1 MGVKKN
7 FAYNVMITMSSYII
21 SLAIFPYVSRVLGVG
36 LIGRVDF
43 ANNVVSYFSLFALLG
58 VSAVGIR
65 EVAACGE
72 DREKRSR
79 VFSSIFG
86 FIIFLTLLSLA
97 IYILSIFFLPKFHE
111 YKELLYWGAVSLF
124 FTSLLIEWLYQG
136 VENFRYIAIR
146 TITIRFI
153 YAILVF
159 FLVKDKDDYQIYY
172 ILTVL
177 SVLINAVVNIL
188 YSRQFVDFKLRYIS
202 LFKYAKEIIS
212 IGVYKI
218 LTSMY
223 TTFNVVF
230 LGYVCSDVDVGYY
243 ATSTKL
249 FYILLGV
256 MTAFTSVML
265 PRMSALWSSNNKE
278 EFKSKLNS
286 SFDLVFMFTL
296 PIIIWSLV
304 FTPQIIRLLSGDG
317 FEGAITPM
325 RIIVPLLFVTG
336 IAQIIVIQI
345 LMPMKKD
352 KVILVGSLAGACVGI
367 LSNIIWVRSFGAIG
381 TALTLVSAEIVGD
394 FCGLYYV
401 LKTKAIIFP
410 WKRMRDYLLASIPYT
425 FICLMII
432 PFGLNYIL
440 ELLLSAFACGVYFL
454 VMNCFII
461 KNQLIRNIVV
471 RKGFVK

>member
-21 SLAIFPYVSRVLGVG
+21 SLALFPYVSRVLGVS

-65 EVAACGE
+65 EIAACGE
-72 DREKRSR
+72 DREKRSK
-79 VFSSIFG
+79 VFSSIFS
-86 FIIFLTLLSLA
+86 FIIILTLLSLFL
-97 IYILSIFFLPKFHE
+97 YILSIFLLPKFQE
-111 YKELLYWGAVSLF
+111 YKELLFWGAISLF

-146 TITIRFI
+146 TITIRLL
-153 YAILVF
+153 YAIAVF
-159 FLVKDKDDYQIYY
+159 VLVKDRGDYQIYY
-172 ILTVL
+172 ILTVI
-177 SVLINAVVNIL
+177 SVLINAIVNL
-188 YSRQFVDFKLRYIS
+188 FYSKQFVDLNIKQIS
-202 LFKYAKEIIS
+202 IFKYAKEIIS

-230 LGYVCSDVDVGYY
+230 LGYICSDEEVGYY
-243 ATSTKL
+243 STSTKL

-256 MTAFTSVML
+256 LTAFTSVML

-278 EFKSKLNS
+278 EFKSTLNS

-296 PIIIWSLV
+296 PVIIWSLV
-304 FTPQIIRLLSGDG
+304 FTPQIIKLLSGDG

-325 RIIVPLLFVTG
+325 RIIIPLLFITG
-336 IAQIIVIQI
+336 IAQIIVVQI

-352 KVILVGSLAGACVGI
+352 RVILIGSLAGACVGI
-367 LSNIIWVRSFGAIG
+367 LSNILLVKNYGAIG
-381 TALTLVSAEIVGD
+381 TALTLLFAEIVGD
-394 FCGLYYV
+394 FCGFYYV
-401 LKTKAIIFP
+401 LKTNTISFP
-410 WKRMRDYLLASIPYT
+410 WKRLKDYLLASIPYLLVCL
-425 FICLMII
+425 FIKS
-432 PFGLNYIL
+432 FGFNYIL
-440 ELLLSAFACGVYFL
+440 VLVVSAFFCGVYFI

-461 KNQLIRNIVV
+461 KNQLIRNLLV
-471 RKGFVK
+471 RNVLLK

>member
-1 MGVKKN
+1 MSVKKN
-7 FAYNVMITMSSYII
+7 FVYNVMITMSSYII

-65 EVAACGE
+65 EIAACGE
-72 DREKRSR
+72 DREKRSKI
-79 VFSSIFG
+79 FSSIFS
-86 FIIFLTLLSLA
+86 FIILLTLISLA
-97 IYILSIFFLPKFHE
+97 LYVLSIFLLPKFYE
-111 YKELLYWGAVSLF
+111 YKDLLFWGAISLF

-136 VENFRYIAIR
+136 VENFRYIAFR
-146 TITIRFI
+146 TITIRI
-153 YAILVF
+153 LYAVSVF
-159 FLVKDKDDYQIYY
+159 LLVKEECDYQIYY
-172 ILTVL
+172 ILTVSTVL
-177 SVLINAVVNIL
+177 VNALINVF
-188 YSRQFVDFKLRYIS
+188 YSRHFIDYKPNFIELI
-202 LFKYAKEIIS
+202 KYAKEIVS

-230 LGYVCSDVDVGYY
+230 LGYVCSDVEVGYY

-256 MTAFTSVML
+256 LTAFTSVML
-265 PRMSALWSSNNKE
+265 PRMSALWSANNKE
-278 EFKSKLNS
+278 EFHLKLNS

-296 PIIIWSLV
+296 PIIIWSYMY
-304 FTPQIIRLLSGDG
+304 TPQIIKLLSGDG

-325 RIIVPLLFVTG
+325 RIIIPLLFITG

-352 KVILVGSLAGACVGI
+352 KIILIGSLAGACVGI
-367 LSNIIWVRSFGAIG
+367 LSNIIWVRNYGAIG
-381 TALTLVSAEIVGD
+381 TAITLLSAELVGD
-394 FCGLYYV
+394 FCGIYYV
-401 LKTKAIIFP
+401 LKTKTISFP
-410 WKRMRDYLLASIPYT
+410 LKRMKDYFLASIPYVL
-425 FICLMII
+425 ICFMIK

-440 ELLLSAFACGVYFL
+440 ELLISAFSCGVYFI

-471 RKGFVK
+471 RKGFIK

>member
-1 MGVKKN
+1 MSIKKN

-58 VSAVGIR
+58 VSVVGIR

-86 FIIFLTLLSLA
+86 FIVFLTLLSLS
-97 IYILSIFFLPKFHE
+97 IYILSIFFLPKFYE
-111 YKELLYWGAVSLF
+111 YKELLFWGAISLF

-146 TITIRFI
+146 TITIRLLYAVSVFI
-153 YAILVF
+153 
-159 FLVKDKDDYQIYY
+159 LVKDKEDYQVYY

-177 SVLINAVVNIL
+177 TVLINALINII
-188 YSRQFVDFKLRYIS
+188 YSRQFVDLRIKNLS

-230 LGYVCSDVDVGYY
+230 LGYVCSDEEVGYY
-243 ATSTKL
+243 STSTKL

-256 MTAFTSVML
+256 LTSFTSVML

-278 EFKSKLNS
+278 EFKSKLNL

-304 FTPQIIRLLSGDG
+304 FTPQIIQLLSGDG

-367 LSNIIWVRSFGAIG
+367 LSNIIWVRSYGAVG
-381 TALTLVSAEIVGD
+381 TALTLLSAEIVGD
-394 FCGLYYV
+394 FCGFYYV
-401 LKTKAIIFP
+401 LKTKTICFP
-410 WKRMRDYLLASIPYT
+410 WKRLGGYLLASIPYI
-425 FICLMII
+425 FVCLMIK
-432 PFGLNYIL
+432 PFGLNYFL
-440 ELLLSAFACGVYFL
+440 ELLLSAFACAVYFL
-454 VMNCFII
+454 VMNYFII

-471 RKGFVK
+471 RKSFIK

>member
-7 FAYNVMITMSSYII
+7 FGYNVMITMSSYII
-21 SLAIFPYVSRVLGVG
+21 SLAIFPYVSRVLGVN

-43 ANNVVSYFSLFALLG
+43 ANNIVTYFSLFALFG

-65 EVAACGE
+65 EIASCGS

-86 FIIFLTLLSLA
+86 FIFFLTLLSLA
-97 IYILSIFFLPKFHE
+97 LYIISIFLLPKFYE
-111 YKELLYWGAVSLF
+111 YKELLFWGAISLF

-146 TITIRFI
+146 TISIRLL
-153 YAILVF
+153 YAISVF
-159 FLVKDKDDYQIYY
+159 LLVKEKSDYQVYY

-177 SVLINAVVNIL
+177 SVLINALINIF
-188 YSRQFVDFKLRYIS
+188 YSRHFVDFK
-202 LFKYAKEIIS
+202 FKYITLFNYSREIIS

-230 LGYVCSDVDVGYY
+230 LGYVCSDVEVGYY
-243 ATSTKL
+243 STSTKL

-256 MTAFTSVML
+256 LTAFTSVML
-265 PRMSALWSSNNKE
+265 PRMSALWSANNKE
-278 EFKSKLNS
+278 EFKSKLNL

-304 FTPQIIRLLSGDG
+304 FTPQIIKLISGDG
-317 FEGAITPM
+317 FEGAIAPM
-325 RIIVPLLFVTG
+325 RIIVPLLFITG
-336 IAQIIVIQI
+336 VAQIVVIQI

-352 KVILVGSLAGACVGI
+352 RVILIGSFAGACVGL
-367 LSNIIWVRSFGAIG
+367 LSNIIWVRSYGAIG
-381 TALTLVSAEIVGD
+381 TALTLLSAEIVGD
-394 FCGLYYV
+394 FCGFYYV
-401 LKTKAIIFP
+401 LKTKTIEFP
-410 WKRMRDYLLASIPYT
+410 WKRLKDYLLASIPYVLL
-425 FICLMII
+425 CLLIKVI
-432 PFGLNYIL
+432 GLNYIL
-440 ELLLSAFACGVYFL
+440 DLLISAFVCGVYFF
-454 VMNCFII
+454 VMNSFII
-461 KNQLIRNIVV
+461 KNQLIRNLVA
-471 RKGFVK
+471 RKVHIK